1 MWRRGFLALIAMV
14 ATVAMTGCAG
24 MTAAEKREWT
34 RAWIKVGQATAC
46 ASAQLACQRY
56 GGDDCAAWTK
66 LGCTVSGSVADMF
79 AAKTTP
85 PTEKAI
91 TTTVTRAY
99 HGLPAAPKKRA
110 PGFRTPTKDGTP
122 LKIQ

>member
-1 MWRRGFLALIAMV
+1 MWRRGFLVLMAMV
-14 ATVAMTGCAG
+14 ATVAMTGCG
-24 MTAAEKREWT
+24 TMTAAEKRAMAK
-34 RAWIKVGQATAC
+34 AWIKVGQQAAC
-46 ASAQLACQRY
+46 AAALLACERH
-56 GGDDCAAWTK
+56 GGDDCTAWSK
-66 LGCTVSGSVADMF
+66 LGCVVSGSVVDVLAV
-79 AAKTTP
+79 KTTP